1 METRIYRSAKHALL
15 VSREDIEGLA
25 NFLGQRYQRLE
36 FSAHC
41 TDGSTLTT
49 TTANEL
55 LDFENRSD
63 RRIDEIKLEFRQN
76 DIAERGDI
84 DFSDQAF
91 RLCRWTV
98 WSNDDG
104 LAQQIAGELGQ
115 RVRASR
121 PWYSW
126 ITLARPAIVF
136 VGLVVL
142 FGAALTWHDLLK
154 TGHLPSMERKTPDF
168 GDVFSLLIPILIVL
182 GACLFF
188 AEKVWSW
195 MFPKLWFLIGRQK
208 REFEKRERVR
218 RWLFGGVIGA
228 IMIGL
233 VVNYWSVFFCLSE
246 NDANTARLSL
256 ATPDCNPFR

>member
-15 VSREDIEGLA
+15 VSREDIEGTA
-25 NFLGQRYQRLE
+25 EFVRRRYARLE

-49 TTANEL
+49 KNADEILN
-55 LDFENRSD
+55 FENRND
-63 RRIDEIKLEFRQN
+63 RRIDELKLEFRQD
-76 DIAERGDI
+76 DITERGDI
-84 DFSDQAF
+84 QFSDEGF

-104 LAQQIAGELGQ
+104 FAQQIATELGQ

-126 ITLARPAIVF
+126 IIRIRPTAVF
-136 VGLVVL
+136 VGFLL
-142 FGAALTWHDLLK
+142 LLSATLTWGYLLK
-154 TGHLPSMERKTPDF
+154 TGHLPSTEHPSPDF
-168 GDVFSLLIPILIVL
+168 AEIFNVLLPILVIL
-182 GACLFF
+182 GLCLLL

-195 MFPKLWFLIGRQK
+195 MFPKLWFLIGRQT

-218 RWLFGGVIGA
+218 RLVFGGVIGA
-228 IMIGL
+228 IVIGL
-233 VVNYWSVFFCLSE
+233 IVNYLS
-246 NDANTARLSL
+246 AIFLSQ
-256 ATPDCNPFR
+256 RR